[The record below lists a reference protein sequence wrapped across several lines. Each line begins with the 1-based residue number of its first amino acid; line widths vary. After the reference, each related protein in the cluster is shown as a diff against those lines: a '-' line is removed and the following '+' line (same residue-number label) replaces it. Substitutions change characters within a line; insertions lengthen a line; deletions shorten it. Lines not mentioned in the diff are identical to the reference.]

1 MAAPWTEKE
10 INALVKIKEV
20 HPHSSWEY
28 VSKKI
33 GSMHSPDACRR
44 RYAPFAPKLT
54 SVWSLP
60 ERRQLAKMI
69 HYEPPPLWKEI
80 GKYVNHEAEDCKAFY
95 EKHITSKELDRG
107 KREAKAEQNRMT
119 KRRLSAVIIMSKTAA
134 PQEKG
139 KSATSTAG
147 SSADD
152 NNNNSSDHNGGEKST
167 TTSRSTATATAT
179 ATATIPVVT
188 TTPATTAITT
198 RKRRFWT
205 EKEVEILIT
214 MREQGSDWGDIAS
227 HVNRTPGA
235 CQSKWRR
242 LR

>member
-1 MAAPWTEKE
+1 MSAPWTEKE

-44 RYAPFAPKLT
+44 RYAPFAPKLA
-54 SVWSLP
+54 SVWSLS

-69 HYEPPPLWKEI
+69 HYEPPLLWKEI
-80 GKYVNHEAEDCKAFY
+80 SKYVNHEAEDCKAFY

-107 KREAKAEQNRMT
+107 KREAEAERNRMT
-119 KRRLSAVIIMSKTAA
+119 RRRISAVIIMSKTAT

-139 KSATSTAG
+139 KSTALTAG
-147 SSADD
+147 SSGDD
-152 NNNNSSDHNGGEKST
+152 NNNNSNDHNEGEKST
-167 TTSRSTATATAT
+167 TTSRSTTTAA
-179 ATATIPVVT
+179 ATIPVVT
-188 TTPATTAITT
+188 TTPATTATTT

-205 EKEVEILIT
+205 EEEVEILIT
-214 MREQGSDWGDIAS
+214 MREQGNNWGDIAS